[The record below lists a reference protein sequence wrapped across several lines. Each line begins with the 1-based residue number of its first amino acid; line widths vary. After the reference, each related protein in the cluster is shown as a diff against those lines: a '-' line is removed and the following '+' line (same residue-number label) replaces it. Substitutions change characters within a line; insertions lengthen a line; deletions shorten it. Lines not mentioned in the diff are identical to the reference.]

1 MAGDDSIDAH
11 PSALLAALEMTL
23 ARLAEARDPQTVDLA
38 HEIQNIIDRIRAELG
53 QLQPTSVATEA
64 RTTFQQYGKL
74 G

>member
-64 RTTFQQYGKL
+64 RTASKVRGR
-74 G
+74 